1 MTKEQIYLNPIKNK
15 TSEVFNNLN
24 GIKYQFLLENSA
36 KSPSFRKKKL
46 STLTNKTCE
55 KKKSDDGYYS
65 SHLKI
70 FPNLNELKSST
81 SDKRNLSNSSEPKS
95 MSPTRLPS
103 IKFDNIE
110 PLKASDFKSDTLLK
124 FKSDL
129 YLSLKTPS
137 QSNLRKS
144 NRSSTDLGSEIDYT
158 TTADDDDVFIT
169 TSDIIKI
176 EKKTKQLSP
185 VRTRRTVLSE
195 SELKALNISEK
206 FMKEARNMIY
216 VPERNSFCP
225 RNTFYYLS
233 LSNNKK

>member
-1 MTKEQIYLNPIKNK
+1 MTKEQINLIPKKNK
-15 TSEVFNNLN
+15 TSEIFNNLN
-24 GIKYQFLLENSA
+24 GIKYQFMLENST
-36 KSPSFRKKKL
+36 KNPSFRRTTL
-46 STLTNKTCE
+46 SSLTNKTYE
-55 KKKSDDGYYS
+55 KKKSDEGYDSSHAKVVSNINDLKYS
-65 SHLKI
+65 S
-70 FPNLNELKSST
+70 
-81 SDKRNLSNSSEPKS
+81 SDLRNLSNSSESKS
-95 MSPTRLPS
+95 LAPIRLPS
-103 IKFDNIE
+103 IKFDYIE
-110 PLKASDFKSDTLLK
+110 PLKASDYKSDSLLK

-129 YLSLKTPS
+129 YLNLKASS
-137 QSNLRKS
+137 QSNFRKS

-206 FMKEARNMIY
+206 FMKDARNMIY

-233 LSNNKK
+233 VSNNKK